1 MSNLKRIAVLT
12 SGGDSPG
19 MNAAIRAVTR
29 TAIYGGLEVVGV
41 QRGYEGL
48 LEGDFIP
55 LGKGSVGSIIH
66 RGGTF
71 LRTARSERFKTE
83 EGQTEAL
90 ARLEE
95 AGIDALVVI
104 GGEGS
109 YKGAWELHKKGFP
122 VIGLPGTIDNDIA
135 GTDETIGFDTA
146 VNTALEA
153 VQKLRDTASSHDR
166 LFIVEVMGRRT
177 GYLALEVGVA
187 SGAEAA
193 IVPEVPF
200 SLEKIVEKLHYSRKR
215 GKTHSMIILAEGVMP
230 AERLKSALMDTA
242 GYEARVTV
250 LGHVLRGGSPTSFDT
265 VLASRM
271 GVKAVQAL
279 MAGERGVMV
288 GVCCGRMNLAPLP
301 VAWEE
306 KKCLNPELMSLIDIL
321 SI

>member
-1 MSNLKRIAVLT
+1 MSGLKRIAVLT

-29 TAIYGGLEVVGV
+29 AGLYNELEVVGV

-55 LGKGSVGSIIH
+55 LEKGSVGSIIH

-83 EGQTEAL
+83 EGQNEAL
-90 ARLEE
+90 SRLE
-95 AGIDALVVI
+95 AGRIDALVVI

-109 YKGAWELHKKGFP
+109 YKGAWELHKKGYP

-146 VNTALEA
+146 VNTALQA

-166 LFIVEVMGRRT
+166 LFIVEVMGRKT
-177 GYLALEVGVA
+177 GFLALEVGVA

-193 IVPEVPF
+193 VVPEIPF
-200 SLEKIVEKLHYSRKR
+200 SLGKIVEKLHYSRKR
-215 GKTHSMIILAEGVMP
+215 GKTHSLIILAEGVMP
-230 AERLKSALMDTA
+230 AEALKNALMDTG

-271 GVKAVQAL
+271 GVAAVQAL
-279 MAGERGVMV
+279 VEGRRGVMV
-288 GVCCGRMNLAPLP
+288 GVSCGQMKLSPLP
-301 VAWEE
+301 AAWEE
-306 KKCLNPELMSLIDIL
+306 KKWLNPELMGLIDIL

>member
-1 MSNLKRIAVLT
+1 MSDLKRIAVLT

-29 TAIYGGLEVVGV
+29 AAIYSGMEVIGV

-55 LGKGSVGSIIH
+55 LEKGSVGSIIH

-71 LRTARSERFKTE
+71 LRTARSERFRTE
-83 EGQTEAL
+83 EGQREAL
-90 ARLEE
+90 TRLED
-95 AGIDALVVI
+95 ARIDGLVVI

-146 VNTALEA
+146 VNTGLEA

-166 LFIVEVMGRRT
+166 LFIVEVMGRHT
-177 GYLALEVGVA
+177 GFLALEVGAA

-193 IVPEVPF
+193 IVPEIPF
-200 SLEKIVEKLHYSRKR
+200 SLGRIIDKLHYSRKR

-230 AERLKSALMDTA
+230 AQSLKEALMDTG

-271 GVKAVQAL
+271 GIRAVQAL
-279 MAGERGVMV
+279 SAGERGKMV
-288 GVCCGRMNLAPLP
+288 GVRGGKMRTAPLP
-301 VAWEE
+301 IAWEE
-306 KKCLNPELMSLIDIL
+306 KKCLNPELLSLIEIL

>member
-1 MSNLKRIAVLT
+1 MSGLRKIAVLT

-29 TAIYGGLEVVGV
+29 AAIYEGMEVLGV

-48 LEGDFIP
+48 LEGDFLP
-55 LGKGSVGSIIH
+55 LEKGSVGSIIH

-83 EGQTEAL
+83 EGQKEAL
-90 ARLEE
+90 ARLEA
-95 AGIDALVVI
+95 AGADALVVI

-146 VNTALEA
+146 VNTALQA

-166 LFIVEVMGRRT
+166 LFIVEVMGRKT
-177 GYLALEVGVA
+177 GFLALEVGVA
-187 SGAEAA
+187 SGAEVA
-193 IVPEVPF
+193 IVPEIPF
-200 SLEKIVEKLHYSRKR
+200 SLGRIVDKLHYSRKR
-215 GKTHSMIILAEGVMP
+215 GKTHSMIILAEGVMS
-230 AERLKSALMDTA
+230 AQALRDALMDTG

-250 LGHVLRGGSPTSFDT
+250 LGHVQRGGSPTSFDT

-271 GVKAVQAL
+271 GVRAVQAL
-279 MAGERGVMV
+279 IQGERGMMV
-288 GVCCGRMNLAPLP
+288 GIACGRMKTVPLP
-301 VAWEE
+301 TAWEE

>member
-1 MSNLKRIAVLT
+1 MPGLKKIAVLT

-29 TAIYGGLEVVGV
+29 AAIYEGMEVIGV

-55 LGKGSVGSIIH
+55 LEKGSVGSIIH

-83 EGQTEAL
+83 EGQREAL
-90 ARLEE
+90 SRLQE
-95 AGIDALVVI
+95 AKVDALVVI

-146 VNTALEA
+146 VNTALQA

-166 LFIVEVMGRRT
+166 LFIVEVMGRKT
-177 GYLALEVGVA
+177 GFLALEVGVA
-187 SGAEAA
+187 SGAEVA
-193 IVPEVPF
+193 IVPEIPF
-200 SLEKIVEKLHYSRKR
+200 SLGRIVDKLHYSRKR
-215 GKTHSMIILAEGVMP
+215 GKTHSMIILAEGVMS
-230 AERLKSALMDTA
+230 AQALRDALMDTG

-250 LGHVLRGGSPTSFDT
+250 LGHVQRGGSPTSFDT

-271 GVKAVQAL
+271 GVRAVQAL
-279 MAGERGVMV
+279 VQGERGMMV
-288 GVCCGRMNLAPLP
+288 GITCGRMRTVPLP
-301 VAWEE
+301 TAWEE

>member
-1 MSNLKRIAVLT
+1 MPALRRIAVLT

-29 TAIYGGLEVVGV
+29 AAIYEGMEVIGV

-55 LGKGSVGSIIH
+55 LEKGSVGSIIH

-83 EGQTEAL
+83 EGQKEAL
-90 ARLEE
+90 SRLES
-95 AGIDALVVI
+95 ARVDGLVVI

-109 YKGAWELHKKGFP
+109 YRGAWELHKKGFP

-146 VNTALEA
+146 VNTALQA

-166 LFIVEVMGRRT
+166 LFVVEVMGRKT
-177 GYLALEVGVA
+177 GFLALEVGVA
-187 SGAEAA
+187 SGAEVA
-193 IVPEVPF
+193 IVPEIPF
-200 SLEKIVEKLHYSRKR
+200 SLGRIVDKLHYSRKR
-215 GKTHSMIILAEGVMP
+215 GKTHSMIILAEGVMS
-230 AERLKSALMDTA
+230 AQALRDALMDTG

-250 LGHVLRGGSPTSFDT
+250 LGHVQRGGSPTSFDT

-271 GVKAVQAL
+271 GVRAVQAL
-279 MAGERGVMV
+279 VQGERGMMV
-288 GVCCGRMNLAPLP
+288 GISCGQMRTAPLP
-301 VAWEE
+301 TAWEE

>member
-19 MNAAIRAVTR
+19 MTAAIRAVTR
-29 TAIYGGLEVVGV
+29 TAIYSDLEVVGV

-71 LRTARSERFKTE
+71 LRTARSERFRTE
-83 EGQTEAL
+83 EGQKEAL
-90 ARLEE
+90 ARLED
-95 AGIDALVVI
+95 AAVDALVVI

-109 YKGAWELHKKGFP
+109 YKGAWELHKKGLP

-166 LFIVEVMGRRT
+166 LFIVEVMGRHT
-177 GYLALEVGVA
+177 GFLALEVGVA
-187 SGAEAA
+187 SGAEVA
-193 IVPEVPF
+193 IVPENPF
-200 SLEKIVEKLHYSRKR
+200 SLGRIVDKLHYSRKR

-230 AERLKSALMDTA
+230 AQSLKEALMDTG

-271 GVKAVQAL
+271 GVAAVQAL
-279 MAGERGVMV
+279 VEGERGMMV
-288 GVCCGRMNLAPLP
+288 GVCCGQMKLSPLP

-306 KKCLNPELMSLIDIL
+306 KKCLNPELISLIDIL